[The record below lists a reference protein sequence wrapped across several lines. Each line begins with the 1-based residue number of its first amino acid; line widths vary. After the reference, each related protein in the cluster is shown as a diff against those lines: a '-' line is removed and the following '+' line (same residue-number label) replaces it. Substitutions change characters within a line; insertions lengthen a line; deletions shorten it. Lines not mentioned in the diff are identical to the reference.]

1 MLTQEELQ
9 NLLVLIETGARSI
22 SSQNP
27 LDKAAEIL
35 ILAKN
40 LSTKLIEFNS
50 NKET

>member
-9 NLLVLIETGARSI
+9 NVLILIETGARSI

-35 ILAKN
+35 IIAKD
-40 LSTKLIEFNS
+40 LSDKLKNFNS
-50 NKET
+50 NRET

>member
-9 NLLVLIETGARSI
+9 NVLILIETGARSI

-35 ILAKN
+35 IIAKN
-40 LSTKLIEFNS
+40 LSDKLIDFNS
-50 NKET
+50 NRET